1 MALVVVA
8 SADQDLKADES
19 LYLNYG
25 LPLPYAYGYNRLDSR
40 FLLPS
45 VRYVAPAATTYVRY
59 ATPVSVPTRVLGTDA
74 LGRTF
79 DVQGRE
85 ILLAKK

>member
-8 SADQDLKADES
+8 SADEDLKADES

-25 LPLPYAYGYNRLDSR
+25 LPLPYAYNRLVDNR

-45 VRYVAPAATTYVRY
+45 VRYVAPAATTFVRY
-59 ATPVSVPTRVLGTDA
+59 ATPISVPTRVLGTDA

-79 DVQGRE
+79 DVEGRE